1 MKTAEQIIFKASSN
15 ITNAINAC
23 CMNNNLTHAQESNNI
38 KKVFRWYPA
47 RGSPPIRAFN
57 IGSLKKDH
65 KGIRIGKPLSPTE
78 WTTGLEKRNFPFAD
92 SSFLK
97 TIFFLHMYSE

>member
-23 CMNNNLTHAQESNNI
+23 CMNNNLTHAQGSNSI
-38 KKVFRWYPA
+38 KKVFRGYPA

-57 IGSLKKDH
+57 IGSLKKDY
-65 KGIRIGKPLSPTE
+65 KGILASYFHRLAIG
-78 WTTGLEKRNFPFAD
+78 RQ
-92 SSFLK
+92 
-97 TIFFLHMYSE
+97 